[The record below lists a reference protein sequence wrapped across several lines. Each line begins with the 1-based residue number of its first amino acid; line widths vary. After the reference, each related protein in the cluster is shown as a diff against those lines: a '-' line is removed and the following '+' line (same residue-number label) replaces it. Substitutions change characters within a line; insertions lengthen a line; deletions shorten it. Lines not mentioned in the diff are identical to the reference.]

1 MKVIHFLGY
10 KDGGKTRAV
19 SYVARGLTGKGRRV
33 GTVKH
38 IHASGFDIDTK
49 GKDTW
54 VHRQSGARVVV
65 AVSPDEMVTMARRES
80 PKVDMADV
88 FRSFKKD
95 IDYVRVEGF
104 GNELRQKEVLR
115 VVCARSKKD
124 ALRLVRAHGKPLCV
138 VGELDDDPECEV
150 LRGVPVLRLPED
162 SARLLRLIGEA

>member
-10 KDGGKTRAV
+10 KDGGKTRAI

-38 IHASGFDIDTK
+38 IHTSGFDIDTK

-54 VHRQSGARVVV
+54 VHRQSGAQVVV
-65 AVSPDEMVTMARRES
+65 AVSPDTTVTIARREP
-80 PKVDMADV
+80 PKLDMADV
-88 FRSFKKD
+88 FLAFRKD
-95 IDYVRVEGF
+95 IDYVLVEGF
-104 GNELRQKEVLR
+104 SNELRQKEVLH

-124 ALRLVRAHGKPLCV
+124 AVRLVRAHGKPLCV
-138 VGELDDDPECEV
+138 VGELDDDPDCDV

-162 SARLLRLIGEA
+162 SVRLLRLIGEA